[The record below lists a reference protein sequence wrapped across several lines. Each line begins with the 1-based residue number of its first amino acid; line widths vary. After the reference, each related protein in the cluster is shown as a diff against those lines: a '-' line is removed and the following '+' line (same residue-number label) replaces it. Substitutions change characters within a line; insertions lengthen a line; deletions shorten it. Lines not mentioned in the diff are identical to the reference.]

1 MPLGDYALGTAP
13 VGWDL
18 PGPPPPPR
26 NVTPPPALFFDPAIR
41 DVQVL
46 PNGQYRGQHPVDHT
60 VTIRLFMVLGKIPV
74 APDTGSTVRSLPI
87 DTDQRMTADADA
99 RVRTVL
105 ADLIANGDVQLVSV
119 VASAGTTGFAR
130 VRVTWINLRL
140 PKGQQPQQ
148 STTVNF
154 NQ

>member
-1 MPLGDYALGTAP
+1 
-13 VGWDL
+13 
-18 PGPPPPPR
+18 
-26 NVTPPPALFFDPAIR
+26 
-41 DVQVL
+41 
-46 PNGQYRGQHPVDHT
+46 

-130 VRVTWINLRL
+130 VRVTWMNLRL

-148 STTVNF
+148 SVTVNF

>member
-1 MPLGDYALGTAP
+1 MPLGDYALGAAP

-60 VTIRLFMVLGKIPV
+60 VTIRLFMVLGRIPV

-105 ADLIANGDVQLVSV
+105 ADLIAKGDVQLVSV
-119 VASAGTTGFAR
+119 VASGDHGVRAGAR
-130 VRVTWINLRL
+130 DLDRTCACPRGSSRSRA
-140 PKGQQPQQ
+140 PP
-148 STTVNF
+148 
-154 NQ
+154 